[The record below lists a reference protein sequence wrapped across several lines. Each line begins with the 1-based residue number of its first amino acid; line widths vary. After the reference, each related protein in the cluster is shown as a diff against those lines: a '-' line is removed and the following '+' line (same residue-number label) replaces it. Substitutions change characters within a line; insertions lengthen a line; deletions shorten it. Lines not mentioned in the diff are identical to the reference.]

1 MIPLRVKLKSFLC
14 YQDEQEID
22 FEGSS
27 LWMLAGLNGSGKSA
41 VFDAIT
47 YALFGHHRGGSM
59 HAQELINKDS
69 SDFLV
74 EFDFAL
80 DGQLYRI
87 KRTLRRRTTGAA
99 GTQQI
104 FRKDAPD
111 GNGTGWVAVEGT
123 SAKKEFDA
131 WVADNVGLNYDTFTS
146 SVLLLQGKAEKLL
159 DSKPEGRREVL
170 AKIVDL

>member
-1 MIPLRVKLKSFLC
+1 MIPLRVKLKGFLC

-47 YALFGHHRGGSM
+47 YALFGHHRGGQT

-74 EFDFAL
+74 EFDFGL
-80 DGQLYRI
+80 DEQLYRI
-87 KRTLRRRTTGAA
+87 KRTLRRRVSGPA
-99 GTQQI
+99 GTQ
-104 FRKDAPD
+104 
-111 GNGTGWVAVEGT
+111 
-123 SAKKEFDA
+123 
-131 WVADNVGLNYDTFTS
+131 
-146 SVLLLQGKAEKLL
+146 
-159 DSKPEGRREVL
+159 
-170 AKIVDL
+170 